1 MQYLECLL
9 YVFMEDTHI
18 GAFCF
23 LHAPCTDPSLLTWH
37 VNTTT
42 LFLLGPFCVNIFACM
57 PFFIM
62 CVYHLLC
69 VCVWDWSVQ
78 LRIHLFDVTS
88 CHLLRAVC
96 FSVLLCR
103 APPHTIWK
111 QREAGSACGGCR
123 CAACPWKTSRRG
135 SLEGDAALA
144 LAALWLPAAFKD
156 AAGQFSAHTTRRKAL
171 FFEIIKQSSIFDFT
185 LP

>member
-69 VCVWDWSVQ
+69 VCVCEIEVY
-78 LRIHLFDVTS
+78 S
-88 CHLLRAVC
+88 CAFISLMSLPVI
-96 FSVLLCR
+96 SSELCVFQSSCVELPHTPSESSGKQDQPVEAAA
-103 APPHTIWK
+103 APPVLGK
-111 QREAGSACGGCR
+111 
-123 CAACPWKTSRRG
+123 PRG
-135 SLEGDAALA
+135 VG
-144 LAALWLPAAFKD
+144 
-156 AAGQFSAHTTRRKAL
+156 H
-171 FFEIIKQSSIFDFT
+171 
-185 LP
+185 

>member
-1 MQYLECLL
+1 MFLWRTHTLVPLFPSCTL
-9 YVFMEDTHI
+9 YRSFTLNLACQHHNTIPSGTFLCKYFCMH
-18 GAFCF
+18 AFF
-23 LHAPCTDPSLLTWH
+23 K
-37 VNTTT
+37 
-42 LFLLGPFCVNIFACM
+42 IFYYVCISSA
-57 PFFIM
+57 
-62 CVYHLLC
+62 VC

-123 CAACPWKTSRRG
+123 CAACPWKTSRCR

-156 AAGQFSAHTTRRKAL
+156 AAGQFSAHTVRRKAL
-171 FFEIIKQSSIFDFT
+171 FFEIIKQGSIFDFT